1 MNIQD
6 TKGYTLSLNQQINGL
21 IDVILHLEDKLGHQL
36 PEEHPLVKK
45 LFELQET
52 LSKEEEQ

>member
-1 MNIQD
+1 MVSTNE
-6 TKGYTLSLNQQINGL
+6 QINGL